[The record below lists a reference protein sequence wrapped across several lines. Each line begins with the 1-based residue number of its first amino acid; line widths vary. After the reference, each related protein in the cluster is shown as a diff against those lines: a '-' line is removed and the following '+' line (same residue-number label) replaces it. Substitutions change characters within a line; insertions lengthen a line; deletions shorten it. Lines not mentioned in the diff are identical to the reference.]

1 MSVVA
6 TLLVVLIGEDVP
18 GFEKRIICLPPS
30 GRSTLTRNRSSREF
44 GAIDESAKIGPC
56 QSFDLALAIH
66 TEVFPVKTFT
76 HATMAVAAVAVLFN
90 AGWSPAQSLGDLVP
104 SHQIDANGELAFP
117 DLASEHEYSFDAP
130 GLVEPD
136 VAFRG
141 RPPCAH
147 QPANLSRCDVCVPCW
162 TARAAAVMMRRSD
175 PSHRILFQDALYED
189 PSDPDRYFDRASFEF
204 DYELGMDVSLTRRVG
219 IRYDVEARYLR
230 VDGWKAEVTGSIASA
245 AGLVVESD
253 PQLFLVHERDINA
266 YYSSQFE
273 SMEVNLR
280 RHFNHRLILL
290 IGARYV
296 DIDDRFRARLTAPPP
311 DTEVGIYDT
320 TTDNRLFGLQLGG
333 EAALWDCGRLRIDN
347 IVKAGVYLNDCG
359 AQDTVLDDSATGVFP
374 ASDAEGQV
382 SFLGEVGLYGVYRLT
397 DNLSIRAGYQVMWI
411 QGVALATDQMAVTDF
426 VAEDGIDVGG
436 GLFYHGGMAGV
447 EFVR

>member
-1 MSVVA
+1 
-6 TLLVVLIGEDVP
+6 
-18 GFEKRIICLPPS
+18 
-30 GRSTLTRNRSSREF
+30 
-44 GAIDESAKIGPC
+44 
-56 QSFDLALAIH
+56 LALAIH

-76 HATMAVAAVAVLFN
+76 HATMAVAAVAILFN

-104 SHQIDANGELAFP
+104 SHGIDVNDELAFP
-117 DLASEHEYSFDAP
+117 DLPGEHEYSLDAP
-130 GLVEPD
+130 GLVETGYVGFP
-136 VAFRG
+136 G
-141 RPPCAH
+141 RAPCAYR
-147 QPANLSRCDVCVPCW
+147 AGDLCCCDVCVPCW

-175 PSHRILFQDALYED
+175 PSHRILFQDPL
-189 PSDPDRYFDRASFEF
+189 DPDRYFDRASFEF
-204 DYELGMDVSLTRRVG
+204 DYELGMDISLARRVG
-219 IRYDVEARYLR
+219 ARHDVEVRYLR
-230 VDGWKAEVTGSIASA
+230 VDGWKAEATGDTDPA
-245 AGLVVESD
+245 AGLVIESD
-253 PQLFLVHERDINA
+253 PPLFLAPGRDINA
-266 YYSSQFE
+266 YYISQFE
-273 SMEVNLR
+273 SIEVNLR
-280 RHFNHRLILL
+280 RHFNHRLVLL
-290 IGARYV
+290 MGARYV
-296 DIDDRFRARLTAPPP
+296 DIDERFHARLRGPRPAP
-311 DTEVGIYDT
+311 EVGIYDT

-333 EAALWDCGRLRIDN
+333 EAAWVECGRLRIDN

-397 DNLSIRAGYQVMWI
+397 DNVSLRAGYQIMWI